1 MQRIKLALSFLLSS
15 LFGLLWAL
23 PVYAA
28 TVSIASLPEYVR
40 VDHFKLSCTAL
51 GGTTAQFSFKKDGGS
66 YSNFG
71 ALIDLTTNQCLVDVT
86 SAQID
91 SQTKYFFKVNVDGD
105 EKETST
111 TYDVSGPSAVRDYG
125 KEKIGTTTY
134 RIRWTNPGES
144 DFAQVIIYRGEAPDI
159 SADDSTKI
167 AQVGGAPDA
176 QMEYLDNGIVPD
188 KTYYYIIRALDKAG
202 NSSSLVG
209 DAQTTTVLGTSTTTT
224 TTSQGAAEGTV
235 RVLPEEESEGQVLE
249 ESTEQ
254 TPSEEVGPVKAA
266 VDEAVSRISTNRALT
281 WVAIAAVV
289 LGLLYYYFFRRRN
302 R

>member
-1 MQRIKLALSFLLSS
+1 LAVP
-15 LFGLLWAL
+15 A
-23 PVYAA
+23 YAI
-28 TVSIASLPEYVR
+28 TPQVSITSLPEYVT
-40 VDHFKLSCTAL
+40 VDYFKLSCSAI
-51 GGTTAQFSFKKDGGS
+51 GGSTAQFSFKKEGGS

-71 ALIDLTTNQCLVDVT
+71 ALIDLTTSQCLVDVT

-91 SQTKYFFKVNVDGD
+91 SQAKYFFRVVLNSGQESV
-105 EKETST
+105 TST

-125 KEKIGTTTY
+125 KEKIGNTTY

-144 DFAQVIIYRGEAPDI
+144 DFAQVVIYRGEASDI
-159 SADDSTKI
+159 SANDSTKI

-176 QMEYLDNGIVPD
+176 QKEYIDNGVSPD

-209 DAQTTTVLGTSTTTT
+209 DTTTTTVLGTSTTT
-224 TTSQGAAEGTV
+224 SGGQGGTEGTV
-235 RVLPEEESEGQVLE
+235 RVLPTEEEPQGEVLK

-254 TPSEEVGPVKAA
+254 APVEEVGPVKQA
-266 VDEAVSRISTNRALT
+266 VDEAVTRISTNRTLT
-281 WVAIAAVV
+281 WAAIAAFA
-289 LGLLYYYFFRRRN
+289 LGLLSFFFFRRRN

>member
-71 ALIDLTTNQCLVDVT
+71 ALIDLTTSQCLVDVT

-105 EKETST
+105 ERETST

-125 KEKIGTTTY
+125 KERIGNTTY

-209 DAQTTTVLGTSTTTT
+209 DVQITTVFTTTT
-224 TTSQGAAEGTV
+224 TTTASQGTGGV
-235 RVLPEEESEGQVLE
+235 QVLPEEEPQGEVLE

-266 VDEAVSRISTNRALT
+266 IDEVVGRISTNRTLT
-281 WVAIAAVV
+281 WVAIGAFV
-289 LGLLYYYFFRRRN
+289 LGLLYYFFFRRRN

>member
-1 MQRIKLALSFLLSS
+1 MQRIKIALSLFLST
-15 LFGLLWAL
+15 LFGLFLAV
-23 PVYAA
+23 PAYAI
-28 TVSIASLPEYVR
+28 TPQVSITSLPEYVT
-40 VDHFKLSCTAL
+40 VDYFKLSCSAI
-51 GGTTAQFSFKKDGGS
+51 GGSTAQFSFKKEGGS

-71 ALIDLTTNQCLVDVT
+71 ALIDLTTSQCLVDVT

-105 EKETST
+105 ERETST

-125 KEKIGTTTY
+125 KERIGNTTY

-209 DAQTTTVLGTSTTTT
+209 DVQITTVFTTTT
-224 TTSQGAAEGTV
+224 TTTASQGTGGV
-235 RVLPEEESEGQVLE
+235 QVLPEEEPQGEVLE

-266 VDEAVSRISTNRALT
+266 IDEVVGRISTNRTLT
-281 WVAIAAVV
+281 WVAIGAFV
-289 LGLLYYYFFRRRN
+289 LGLLYYFFFRRRN

>member
-1 MQRIKLALSFLLSS
+1 MQKIKIATSLLLGS
-15 LFGLLWAL
+15 LFSLLWAV

-28 TVSIASLPEYVR
+28 SVSIVSLPEYVT

-51 GGTTAQFSFKKDGGS
+51 GGSNAQFSFKKDGGS
-66 YSNFG
+66 YSNLG
-71 ALIDLTTNQCLVDVT
+71 SSIDLTSSQCLVDVT

-91 SQTKYFFKVNVDGD
+91 SQAKYFFKVNVNG
-105 EKETST
+105 EERETST

-125 KEKIGTTTY
+125 KEKIGNTTY

-144 DFAQVIIYRGEAPDI
+144 DFAQVIIYRGEAPDF
-159 SADDSTKI
+159 SANDSTKI

-176 QMEYLDNGIVPD
+176 QKEYIDNGVSPD

-209 DAQTTTVLGTSTTTT
+209 DTTTTTVLGTSTTATGG
-224 TTSQGAAEGTV
+224 QGGEGTV
-235 RVLPEEESEGQVLE
+235 RVLPTEEEPEGEVLK

-254 TPSEEVGPVKAA
+254 APAEEAGPVKEA
-266 VDEAVSRISTNRALT
+266 VDEAVTRISTNRTLT
-281 WVAIAAVV
+281 WAAIAAFA
-289 LGLLYYYFFRRRN
+289 LGLLSFFFFRRRN